1 MRSGKVM
8 GEEDTEELLNQGART
23 AGGEGR
29 KRLQSKGERQ
39 RDEQVL
45 RESTAGVRDASR
57 MAQPGSKARDKIQHH
72 HEMA

>member
-8 GEEDTEELLNQGART
+8 GEEDTEVLLNQGART
-23 AGGEGR
+23 AGGER
-29 KRLQSKGERQ
+29 RETLQSKRERQ

-45 RESTAGVRDASR
+45 RESAAGVRDASR
-57 MAQPGSKARDKIQHH
+57 MAQPGSKARDKIQHQ